1 MENLSSEL
9 KRINKTLIIM
19 MVIILISSCMRINVN
34 DDSEEYYNTDW
45 DDERYV
51 IETADTEKMVDLGNG
66 HFGIYTDYV
75 LRIYYYDPE
84 KNELILK
91 KTKDLYEDF
100 EEE

>member
-1 MENLSSEL
+1 
-9 KRINKTLIIM
+9 M
-19 MVIILISSCMRINVN
+19 M
-34 DDSEEYYNTDW
+34 
-45 DDERYV
+45 
-51 IETADTEKMVDLGNG
+51 EKMVDLGNG